1 MTILAGEEVEK
12 ESTFW
17 CQQCGHELRANKGQ
31 SIPKCGYCGHDIFD
45 DGSTDD
51 TIH

>member
-12 ESTFW
+12 EGMFW
-17 CQQCGHELRANKGQ
+17 CQQCGHELRVDKGQ
-31 SIPKCGYCGHDIFD
+31 SIPKCVYCGHDIFD
-45 DGSTDD
+45 NRDSED